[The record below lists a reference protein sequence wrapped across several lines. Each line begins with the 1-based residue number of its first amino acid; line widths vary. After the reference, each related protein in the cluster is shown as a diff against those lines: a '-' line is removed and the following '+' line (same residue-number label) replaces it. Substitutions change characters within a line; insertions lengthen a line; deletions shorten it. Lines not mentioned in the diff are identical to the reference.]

1 MKFKTQTH
9 TLADPEVRRGDT
21 HIHNHMPSAFGAVFS
36 KVFALFV
43 TLIFIWMTGTF
54 LFRKIGVRQPD
65 HAMAY
70 TLLVGLGIIFLGGVA
85 SFLLNNFLDKYF
97 AFQKE
102 IKDKETQQMRYKQL
116 MLQSAVADTRPNT
129 DTTRLNSLILQIMEE
144 AYAHH
149 AKSGKFR
156 GAWRPWSRRSA
167 GAMVLLALS
176 ESEPVGETLA
186 VKAKD
191 FLLKHNVIVDEQLNL
206 AQYPDMTAI
215 QKLLYAPV
223 LLPVSNASA
232 RVSLVK

>member
-9 TLADPEVRRGDT
+9 ALADPDARRGDT

-43 TLIFIWMTGTF
+43 ILIFIWMTGIF

-70 TLLVGLGIIFLGGVA
+70 TLLVGLGIIFLGGVI
-85 SFLLNNFLDKYF
+85 SLVLNTFLDKYF
-97 AFQKE
+97 DFQKE

-144 AYAHH
+144 VYAYH
-149 AKSGKFR
+149 ARNGKFR

-167 GAMVLLALS
+167 GALILLALS
-176 ESEPVGETLA
+176 ETEPVGESLA

-206 AQYPDMTAI
+206 SQYPDLAAI

-223 LLPVSNASA
+223 LLPVSDASV
-232 RVSLVK
+232 RVSVVK